1 MLPRTLP
8 FRPATRARAGALP
21 RGLLLAGF
29 LALWM
34 TGLVVRLY
42 HLQVIQYVEMAARAE
57 RQQQRTVET
66 APTRGTLLDRN
77 LRPLAMSL
85 AVDSVFAT
93 PNEIPNPEMVAR
105 LLSPVLGID
114 REELLGKFK
123 AFKTFC
129 WVKRKV
135 TAEEAAR
142 VRDLNLKGI
151 YFQKE
156 TKRFYPKGE
165 LAAQVIGYV
174 GLDDSGLGGLEYK
187 MNGAIQGTPG
197 RVLIAADARRQS
209 FQSTGREGQPGK
221 NVVLTLDENIQYIA
235 EKALAEAAAQWRMT
249 NGTVVVQNPNTGEIL
264 AMASYPTFDPNEFG
278 KSSAEARVNRGVAW
292 VFEPGSTFKIV
303 TVAAA
308 LEEKLTDP
316 SEVINCQNG
325 SIILSGHTIHDHK
338 PYGDLT
344 VRRVMANSSDVGA
357 IKLGLRLGE
366 DRLYRYIR
374 NFGFGSEANVA
385 LPAEERGL
393 LQPPSRWSGISIGEL
408 SMGQEIGVTA
418 LQMVSAYSAI
428 ANGGI
433 LFQPR
438 IVRDVFIGDR
448 HDPIPPAA
456 GRRVVSQQT
465 AETMKSIFA
474 EVIESG
480 TGVPARLNGYTA
492 GGKTGTAQKID
503 ASGTYSKTHYIAS
516 FVGFAP
522 VRQPAVTILVV
533 IDSPVGAIYGG
544 DVAAPVFRSIAE
556 QTLGYLSV
564 PHDNPSQW
572 PQVARSAPAGSPRQK
587 RGDPGG
593 YLPSEP
599 EFSGAATSPV
609 RTVSFSFARPPVSAP
624 GTTVVLD
631 DGPLVTVP
639 DLTGLALRRAAEVCQ
654 QMGLELN
661 VRGSG
666 LAAEQ
671 MPPARS
677 RVPAGSRIWVRFER

>member
-1 MLPRTLP
+1 MLPRTLQ
-8 FRPATRARAGALP
+8 FRPATRARPGALP
-21 RGLLLAGF
+21 RGLLLGSF
-29 LALWM
+29 LAVWM

-42 HLQVIQYVEMAARAE
+42 HLQVIQYVELAARAE
-57 RQQQRTVET
+57 RQQQRTVEI
-66 APTRGTLLDRN
+66 APKRGTLLDRN
-77 LRPLAMSL
+77 LHPLAMSL

-93 PNEIPNPEMVAR
+93 PNEIPNPEMAAR

-114 REELLGKFK
+114 KDELLGKFK
-123 AFKTFC
+123 AFHTFC

-135 TAEEAAR
+135 SAEEATR

-165 LAAQVIGYV
+165 LAAQIVGYV
-174 GLDDSGLGGLEYK
+174 GLDDNGLGGLEYK
-187 MNGAIQGTPG
+187 MNGAIKGTPG
-197 RVLIAADARRQS
+197 HVLIAADARRQS

-235 EKALAEAAAQWRMT
+235 EKALAEAATKWHMA
-249 NGTVVVQNPNTGEIL
+249 GAAVIVQEPNTGEIL
-264 AMASYPTFDPNEFG
+264 AMASYPSFNPNNFG
-278 KSSAEARVNRGVAW
+278 QSSADARKNWAVSQVY
-292 VFEPGSTFKIV
+292 EPGSTFKLV
-303 TVAAA
+303 AVAAA
-308 LEEKLTDP
+308 LEEKLTSP
-316 SEVINCQNG
+316 KEVIDCQWG
-325 SIILSGHTIHDHK
+325 SIVLAGHVIHDDH
-338 PYGDLT
+338 PHGSLT
-344 VRRVMANSSDVGA
+344 VTQVMAQSSGVGV

-366 DRLYRYIR
+366 DRFYRYIR
-374 NFGFGSEANVA
+374 AFGFGDETGIE

-393 LQPPSRWSGISIGEL
+393 LKPPSRWSGISIGEM
-408 SMGQEIGVTA
+408 STGQEVGVTP
-418 LQMVSAYSAI
+418 LQIVSAYSAI

-448 HDPIPPAA
+448 HDPVPPAA

-465 AETMKSIFA
+465 AETMKSIFT
-474 EVIESG
+474 EVVQSG
-480 TGVPARLNGYTA
+480 TGLPARLAGYTA

-503 ASGTYSKTHYIAS
+503 ASGTYSKSHYIAS

-533 IDSPVGAIYGG
+533 IDSPVGAIYGAE
-544 DVAAPVFRSIAE
+544 VAAPVFRSIAE

-572 PQVARSAPAGSPRQK
+572 PQVARSAPARSPRQQ
-587 RGDPGG
+587 RGDQVG

-599 EFSGAATSPV
+599 ELSGAATSPV
-609 RTVSFSFARPPVSAP
+609 RTVSFSFARPPVSEP
-624 GTTVVLD
+624 GETVVLD

-654 QMGLELN
+654 QLGLELN
-661 VRGSG
+661 IRGSG

-677 RVPAGSRIWVRFER
+677 RVPAGSRVWVRFAR